1 MTISEWVKLNYD
13 ELRLTLLNITKNDYD
28 LVDDL
33 LHEVIII
40 FMEHPK
46 AQELI
51 DKGQAKWFF
60 IRITLNQYRSTTS
73 SFYREYKKKNLTL
86 EENWIIPAD
95 DEYDIDEDIIIEK
108 MLNSIEDMLKSNIPT
123 EKHYALIMMV
133 YFSNGHNFAECS
145 RILNIPRTTIRRQF
159 YEGVKIVWDKI
170 RKQDINAHYNNIP
183 IKILSSKLLKNYG
196 KKRY

>member
-1 MTISEWVKLNYD
+1 MTISEWVQLNYD

-60 IRITLNQYRSTTS
+60 IRITLNQYRSSTS
-73 SFYREYKKKNLTL
+73 SFYRDYKKKNLVL
-86 EENWIIPAD
+86 EEDWIIPAD

-145 RILNIPRTTIRRQF
+145 RMLNIPRTTIRRQF

>member
-1 MTISEWVKLNYD
+1 MTISEWVQKNYD

-60 IRITLNQYRSTTS
+60 IRITLNQYRSSTS
-73 SFYREYKKKNLTL
+73 SFYRDYKKKNLVL
-86 EENWIIPAD
+86 EEDWIIPAD